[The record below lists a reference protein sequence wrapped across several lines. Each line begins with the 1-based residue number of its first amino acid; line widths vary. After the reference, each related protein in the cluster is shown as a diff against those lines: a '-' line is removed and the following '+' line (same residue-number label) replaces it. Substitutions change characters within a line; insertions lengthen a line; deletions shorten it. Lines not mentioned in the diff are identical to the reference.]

1 MESQLPANAFLHRSW
16 HHTPMFI
23 YIFESNSCSLM
34 YPCISLKH
42 VGWLNPTS
50 LLLPKQLPPSINCA
64 SNSKLPFFVGKMA
77 QKHFPKLKM
86 FNSSG
91 IFWDLWG
98 IWGPWPSHNPGNCL
112 PAASTTLAAA
122 ATACAAAEAAV
133 AARQPLLRQGA
144 SKPCESRSIGGPG
157 WGHQV
162 SSSQH
167 AERWCLGNMKIMKHD
182 MKQIRCNSGTL
193 KLLRIWLVMSLP

>member
-1 MESQLPANAFLHRSW
+1 
-16 HHTPMFI
+16 MFI

-91 IFWDLWG
+91 IFCVRRRGSCRRCPSAPPSTRSFEALRVPQHWRPWLRPPSFFKPTRRKMVPWKYENYETRYETDSLQLWNSEVAPYL
-98 IWGPWPSHNPGNCL
+98 ISNEFTLEFKDIRHEEYVNVVRCSKFSACWPL
-112 PAASTTLAAA
+112 F
-122 ATACAAAEAAV
+122 
-133 AARQPLLRQGA
+133 Q
-144 SKPCESRSIGGPG
+144 
-157 WGHQV
+157 
-162 SSSQH
+162 
-167 AERWCLGNMKIMKHD
+167 
-182 MKQIRCNSGTL
+182 
-193 KLLRIWLVMSLP
+193 SLNNLNVQQCCIQ

>member
-1 MESQLPANAFLHRSW
+1 
-16 HHTPMFI
+16 
-23 YIFESNSCSLM
+23 
-34 YPCISLKH
+34 
-42 VGWLNPTS
+42 
-50 LLLPKQLPPSINCA
+50 
-64 SNSKLPFFVGKMA
+64 VGKIA
-77 QKHFPKLKM
+77 EKHFPKLKM

-122 ATACAAAEAAV
+122 ATACAAAVAAV

-144 SKPCESRSIGGPG
+144 SKPCESCSIGGPG

-182 MKQIRCNSGTL
+182 MKHVRCNSGTL
-193 KLLRIWLVMSLP
+193 KLLRIWLVMCPLEFKDIRREEYVNVVQCSKFSACWPLFQSLNNLNVQQCCIQ